1 MSTLILRPAAL
12 DTLAFA
18 IGEARAFDR
27 PADRLLSHVLRERRV
42 GSQDRPIVAEGFYA
56 FLRHRLTVEAVA
68 APTAGGKRGTPDP
81 RALALVALGIH
92 FRRRLTVP
100 AGEHDRYEKFLNALA
115 AVGPHSRREL
125 PAWLWDRLGQTF
137 GDRRTPLAEAL
148 LAPAPLDL
156 RVNSLKAKRDTVLAR
171 LQAEGFPDAR
181 PTPFAEHGIRIPNV
195 PGRRIDLSR
204 HPLFEDGAIE
214 VQDEGSQLL
223 ADVVGARRGE
233 FVIDFCAGAGGKT
246 LALAA
251 RMASTGRLYA
261 FDTNERRLAN
271 LGPRLA
277 RSGATN
283 VQTQVI
289 ADEHDPR
296 LARFAGKA
304 DRVLVDAPCSGLGT
318 LRRNPDLKWRQSP
331 GSIREL
337 TALQASILEAAARLV
352 RPGGR
357 LIYATC
363 SLLREEN
370 EAIVE
375 AFLATHATKWSMR
388 EEALLA
394 ERLPQTDRRLGVL
407 QLAPDAHDC
416 DGFFAAVL
424 VRSD

>member
-1 MSTLILRPAAL
+1 MSSLILRPAAL

-56 FLRHRLTVEAVA
+56 FLRHRLTVETVA
-68 APTAGGKRGTPDP
+68 APTTAGKRGLTDP
-81 RALALVALGIH
+81 RALALAALGSH
-92 FRRRLTVP
+92 FRRRLAVP
-100 AGEHDRYEKFLNALA
+100 AGELDRYDKFLSALA
-115 AVGPHSRREL
+115 AVGPHPRREL
-125 PAWLWDRLGQTF
+125 PAWLWDRLGQSS
-137 GDRRTPLAEAL
+137 GDRRTALAEAL

-156 RVNSLKAKRDTVLAR
+156 RVNTLKAKRDAVLAR
-171 LQAEGFPDAR
+171 LRAEGFPDAR
-181 PTPFAEHGIRIPNV
+181 PTPYAEHGIRIPTV

-223 ADVVGARRGE
+223 VDMVGARRGE
-233 FVIDFCAGAGGKT
+233 LVIDFCAGAGGKT

-283 VQTQVI
+283 IQTQLI

-331 GSIREL
+331 NSIREL
-337 TALQASILEAAARLV
+337 AALQASILTAAAKLV

-375 AFLATHATKWSMR
+375 AFLTAHASAWSR
-388 EEALLA
+388 SVETPLSD
-394 ERLPQTDRRLGVL
+394 RLQQTDAEPGVVK
-407 QLAPDAHDC
+407 LAPDTHDC
-416 DGFFAAVL
+416 DGFFAAVV
-424 VRSD
+424 VRAP

>member
-1 MSTLILRPAAL
+1 MSRLILRPAAL

-18 IGEARAFDR
+18 IGEVRAFDR

-68 APTAGGKRGTPDP
+68 APTSPGKRGTTDP
-81 RALALVALGIH
+81 RALALAALAVH

-100 AGEHDRYEKFLNALA
+100 AGEVDRYEKFLDALEA
-115 AVGPHSRREL
+115 AGPHPRREL
-125 PAWLWDRLGQTF
+125 PAWLWDRLSQSYGE
-137 GDRRTPLAEAL
+137 RRTALAEAL

-156 RVNSLKAKRDTVLAR
+156 RVNTLRAKRDTVLAR
-171 LQAEGFPDAR
+171 LQAEGFPDAQ
-181 PTPFAEHGIRIPNV
+181 PTPYAEQGIRIPNV
-195 PGRRIDLSR
+195 PGRRIDLAR
-204 HPLFEDGAIE
+204 HPLVEDGAIE

-223 ADVVGARRGE
+223 VDVVGARRGE
-233 FVIDFCAGAGGKT
+233 FVVDFCAGAGGKT

-283 VQTQVI
+283 IQTQVI
-289 ADEHDPR
+289 TDEHDPR
-296 LARFAGKA
+296 LARLAGKA

-331 GSIREL
+331 ESIREL
-337 TALQASILEAAARLV
+337 TALQASILDAAARLV

-357 LIYATC
+357 LVYATC

-375 AFLATHATKWSMR
+375 AFLAAHAEQWSMSR
-388 EEALLA
+388 
-394 ERLPQTDRRLGVL
+394 ERLLEDRWHEADGRLS
-407 QLAPDAHDC
+407 LAPDTHDC

-424 VRSD
+424 VKTS